1 MSRREFS
8 GALRCPRRVASLV
21 RAAGLV
27 LAVCCGL
34 SIIIYNTIPG
44 FCQVGCWLGLCFFG
58 SMAKIEN
65 PGRAGLCASPGLC
78 AAGMFGVM
86 G

>member
-34 SIIIYNTIPG
+34 SIIIYNIIPG
-44 FCQVGCWLGLCFFG
+44 FCQVVVGWVCVFLGVWQ
-58 SMAKIEN
+58 K
-65 PGRAGLCASPGLC
+65 
-78 AAGMFGVM
+78 
-86 G
+86 